1 MLKIGLS
8 SCGFEINR
16 ENLTKIKN
24 AGIENFEISL
34 PYHKHL
40 ELDYGYVKSCADDT
54 GVNIWSCHLPFCG
67 PETMDVAS
75 ADESIRTRSVE
86 ILSEHI
92 QKGAEIGIDKFVL
105 HPSSEP
111 KCEEGEGRERE
122 IDASMRSLHTLAEL
136 AHQNGA
142 VIAVEDLPRS
152 CIGRTADEMLRLISA
167 NDKLRV
173 CFDLNHLLIDTNQN
187 FIERLGDKIITI
199 HVSDYD
205 FVNERHWLPG
215 EGKSDWYSLYK
226 QLISK
231 GYAGIW
237 LYEVTWQA
245 RANIIRPRDLTPED
259 FCKNAYEIF
268 EGAPITVMGKPNL

>member
-40 ELDYGYVKSCADDT
+40 EADYSYIKSCADDT
-54 GVNIWSCHLPFCG
+54 GVNIWSCHLPFWG
-67 PETMDVAS
+67 PETMDIAS
-75 ADESIRTRSVE
+75 ADEEIRERSVA
-86 ILSEHI
+86 ILTDRI
-92 QKGAEIGIDKFVL
+92 KKGGEVGIDKYIL

-111 KCEEGEGRERE
+111 KCQEGEGRERE
-122 IDASMRSLHTLAEL
+122 IDASMRSLYTLAEVAC
-136 AHQNGA
+136 AHGA

-152 CIGRTADEMLRLISA
+152 CIGRSADEMLRLLSA

-173 CFDLNHLLIDTNQN
+173 CLDFNHLLIDTNEN
-187 FIERLGDKIITI
+187 FIEKLGDKIITV

-205 FVNERHWLPG
+205 FINERHWLPG
-215 EGKSDWYSLYK
+215 EGKSDWHELYNK
-226 QLISK
+226 LVSK
-231 GYAGIW
+231 GYDGIW
-237 LYEVTWQA
+237 LYEVAWKA
-245 RANIIRPRDLTPED
+245 PANIIRPRDLTPED
-259 FCKNAYEIF
+259 FYTNAMEIF
-268 EGAPITVMGKPNL
+268 NSSHLTVIGTPNV